1 MSNTINQEL
10 IDLAIQYIDDLKR
23 PPSGDSRER
32 RIARIKDVLKR
43 AGVE

>member
-23 PPSGDSRER
+23 PPSGDSKER
-32 RIARIKDVLKR
+32 RIQRIKDVLKR
-43 AGVE
+43 AGVT